1 MLDFF
6 IWGGVII
13 ILDIIEW
20 VISKMR
26 KVVNIRYLILGMLIS
41 GIMFGTGTYAATV
54 ISGNNISYV
63 DNANLGVNN
72 VQAAIDG
79 TCTKFSSQ
87 LTNLKNDVISQ
98 IYPIGSIYISTNITN
113 ASDLKEKL
121 GVGTWESYG
130 KGKTLVGV
138 DENDSSFNSV
148 EKTGGSKTVK
158 LNTSNLPNHTHVI
171 PSLTGSTVP
180 TDHTQVLSKNGEYS
194 VTPGGDTNAYVLG
207 NTDYKAGASL
217 LLHLP
222 ALSLSTNASNTT
234 TCNDCSNTSFS
245 IQNQYITV
253 YMYKRI
259 S

>member
-1 MLDFF
+1 MNR
-6 IWGGVII
+6 II
-13 ILDIIEW
+13 KKIISIAIITCI
-20 VISKMR
+20 IS
-26 KVVNIRYLILGMLIS
+26 IS
-41 GIMFGTGTYAATV
+41 GSYAATNYA
-54 ISGNNISYV
+54 INASKIEYT
-63 DNANLGVNN
+63 DNSSLGATD

-87 LTNLKNDVISQ
+87 LTNLKNDVVSQ
-98 IYPIGSIYISTNITN
+98 MYPIGSIYISTNITN

-148 EKTGGSKTVK
+148 GKTGGSKTVK
-158 LNTSNLPNHTHVI
+158 LNTSNLPSHTHVI
-171 PSLTGSTVP
+171 PSLTGSTVA
-180 TDHTQVLSKNGEYS
+180 TDHLTQLGGNGEYS
-194 VTPGGDTNAYVLG
+194 VTPGGDTTASVLG
-207 NTDYKAGASL
+207 NTDFKTGASN

-253 YMYKRI
+253 YMYKRTA
-259 S
+259 